1 MVEPVWG
8 DCGSG
13 AVRFDKRGPSGEGLT
28 DNQESVFGTN
38 PLNPDT
44 DGDGVAGVELV
55 AVGFDPL
62 DPTQTPS
69 T

>member
-13 AVRFDKRGPSGEGLT
+13 AVRFDKRGPAGDGLT
-28 DNQESVFGTN
+28 NNQESVLGTN

-44 DGDGVAGVELV
+44 DGDGVSDGDEFDA
-55 AVGFDPL
+55 GFDPL
-62 DPTQTPS
+62 DPSKTPS
-69 T
+69 